1 MSSEFHWRV
10 EGTHW
15 WSEDLGL
22 ILCFK
27 RACVFP
33 DLSLLV
39 SIISIALSDGM
50 GTPISVGFLG
60 PDPKVLRFTV
70 LYTCIFRYS
79 VQSLVKLRG
88 HCPICTSTRNIVIS
102 VRGTVY
108 CREELDGPEDVGI
121 SLYAWV
127 SDHRYKCNDSQAV
140 ALIPGRIS
148 ILYSAKE
155 YY

>member
-1 MSSEFHWRV
+1 M

-22 ILCFK
+22 ILSFK

-39 SIISIALSDGM
+39 SIISIALSEGM
-50 GTPISVGFLG
+50 GTSISVSFRG
-60 PDPKVLRFTV
+60 PDPEVLRFTV

-79 VQSLVKLRG
+79 VRSLVKLKGRR
-88 HCPICTSTRNIVIS
+88 PTRTSTCNILIS

-108 CREELDGPEDVGI
+108 CREELDGPEEAGI
-121 SLYAWV
+121 SLYACI
-127 SDHRYKCNDSQAV
+127 SDHRYKCNDRQAM